1 MIRAWAIAKPRRA
14 ARFNLKA
21 LRLRTIIS
29 VLLMVAV
36 PSSALAG
43 MGWANC
49 QHGSGPS
56 TAAVH
61 HDGAPANHSH
71 TSSHVAASDAMGASA
86 HGAHHQH
93 HDGTQQ
99 QCSCS
104 KLCAMAY
111 ALVFAPPT
119 QAPSLQLMVLWDH
132 PARAAQDKW
141 SDAPSGEPF
150 RPPIYLSV

>member
-1 MIRAWAIAKPRRA
+1 MSKAWANAILRRA
-14 ARFNLKA
+14 VRANLKA
-21 LRLRTIIS
+21 LRLRTLVS

-43 MGWANC
+43 LGRANC

-56 TAAVH
+56 TAAF
-61 HDGAPANHSH
+61 HDASAPANHSH

-104 KLCAMAY
+104 KLCAMAC

-119 QAPSLQLMVLWDH
+119 QTPSLHLMVLWDH
-132 PARAAQDKW
+132 PARAAQDKL
-141 SDAPSGEPF
+141 SDAPLGEPF

>member
-14 ARFNLKA
+14 ARFSLKA
-21 LRLRTIIS
+21 LRLRAIIS

-36 PSSALAG
+36 PSSTLAG
-43 MGWANC
+43 LGWANC

-71 TSSHVAASDAMGASA
+71 TSSHAAVSNVMGASA
-86 HGAHHQH
+86 DRAHHQH
-93 HDGTQQ
+93 HDGPQQ

-104 KLCAMAY
+104 KLCATACALVY
-111 ALVFAPPT
+111 ALPT
-119 QAPSLQLMVLWDH
+119 RAPSLQLMVSWDH
-132 PARAAQDKW
+132 PARAAQDKL
-141 SDAPSGEPF
+141 SDAPSGKPF
-150 RPPIYLSV
+150 RPPIYRSV